1 MFHGAERESVPKN
14 KRAKQKK
21 KPQDFMMPNLSGL
34 KFEDVVKTMLHT
46 PPPKKHDKKAR
57 K

>member
-1 MFHGAERESVPKN
+1 MFRGAERDSVSKN
-14 KRAKQKK
+14 KRDKQKK

-46 PPPKKHDKKAR
+46 PPPPKRAKKP
-57 K
+57 